1 MDDFFCTT
9 SSVTKRVS
17 PRSLFDE
24 VSETLAVVR
33 NVALSRVG
41 SVASVGA
48 TTSSI
53 AIQNVLIQRLH
64 PSSQEIAKIFF
75 HAMPGEMLRVRHFHD
90 VSRPLEG
97 SSAHRMR
104 TMRDSLVRGV
114 CGTRRDQNFSR
125 VVRAA
130 TGRGAQLMKFKSSN
144 RCE

>member
-33 NVALSRVG
+33 NVALTRVG

-64 PSSQEIAKIFF
+64 PSRQEIAKIFF
-75 HAMPGEMLRVRHFHD
+75 VRCPVKCF
-90 VSRPLEG
+90 E
-97 SSAHRMR
+97 
-104 TMRDSLVRGV
+104 
-114 CGTRRDQNFSR
+114 CGTFTMSLDLSKDHQHI
-125 VVRAA
+125 ACE
-130 TGRGAQLMKFKSSN
+130 
-144 RCE
+144 RCETVWCAVCVARVEIKISREWLEQRRVAELN